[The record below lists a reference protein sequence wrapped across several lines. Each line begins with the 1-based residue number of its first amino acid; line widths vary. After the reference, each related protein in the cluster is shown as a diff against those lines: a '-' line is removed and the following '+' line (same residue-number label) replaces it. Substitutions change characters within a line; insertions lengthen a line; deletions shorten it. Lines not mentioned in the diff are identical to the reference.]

1 MSSLD
6 RELAA
11 ILAAGAY
18 ILDSLFLGLVNTAF
32 LMVARRGGWYR
43 GPSSGER
50 VVYQARHGVIS
61 GGFRFVLPNSVVVS
75 DRRFTVRIGWSR
87 AALVNVPVQA
97 ILSITRSRWW
107 WYASVVV
114 AFIERTRTR
123 RVRILVS
130 PPEQAVL
137 MTALGSVASIAALT
151 RAGASRHGTA

>member
-97 ILSITRSRWW
+97 ILSITPGTWW

-130 PPEQAVL
+130 PPEQVVL
-137 MTALGSVASIAALT
+137 MTAVGSVASIAAPT
-151 RAGASRHGTA
+151 RAGASRREEG

>member
-130 PPEQAVL
+130 SPEQAVL

>member
-1 MSSLD
+1 MSSVD

-32 LMVARRGGWYR
+32 LMGARRGGWYR
-43 GPSSGER
+43 GPSRGER

-61 GGFRFVLPNSVVVS
+61 GGFRFVLPSSVVVS

-97 ILSITRSRWW
+97 ILSITRSTWW

-130 PPEQAVL
+130 PPEQAVPL
-137 MTALGSVASIAALT
+137 NALGTVASIAAPMLA
-151 RAGASRHGTA
+151 RASPPGHA